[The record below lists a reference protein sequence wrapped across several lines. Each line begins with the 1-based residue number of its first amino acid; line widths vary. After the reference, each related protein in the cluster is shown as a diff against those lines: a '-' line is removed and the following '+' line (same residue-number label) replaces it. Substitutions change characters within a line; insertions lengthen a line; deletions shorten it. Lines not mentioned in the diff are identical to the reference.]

1 MNYLR
6 LKNYRCFKDTEK
18 IPIKPLTFLVGANS
32 SGKSSFLKFFPL
44 LKQSLQQ
51 KRRGMFLWNGDF
63 VDFKDFQNTLR
74 KVKVDNLNEEH
85 CQTMEISFDLENVSI
100 VRRMRT
106 NKDTIDKIE
115 LTLTLSQE
123 QEEHYDKLDKLIIK
137 FPEQCISCIFIP
149 KDDKVTIQIG
159 NLTSGSIKEEI
170 SFNMTNGLLP
180 RFTFAKGNRM
190 GDESY
195 ACIEKLFAI
204 AEKYPI
210 QAQTSNRF
218 LYYPLYAT
226 IAPNKKR
233 IKMLIHKNWKIEINE
248 EDLNTILIFC
258 ISTI

>member
-1 MNYLR
+1 MH
-6 LKNYRCFKDTEK
+6 
-18 IPIKPLTFLVGANS
+18 FL
-32 SGKSSFLKFFPL
+32 
-44 LKQSLQQ
+44 
-51 KRRGMFLWNGDF
+51 
-63 VDFKDFQNTLR
+63 
-74 KVKVDNLNEEH
+74 
-85 CQTMEISFDLENVSI
+85 
-100 VRRMRT
+100 
-106 NKDTIDKIE
+106 
-115 LTLTLSQE
+115 
-123 QEEHYDKLDKLIIK
+123 Y
-137 FPEQCISCIFIP
+137 FIP